1 MFHDWHIEHYA
12 HTYAGFTE
20 AGSPSCWYSILTLDK
35 FCKLAEADSPH
46 KYINIMAPTKSYYA
60 AYKGVYLTLPPHIFS
75 VQVRSPSI
83 LHHELVGASSK
94 WNKKPNHN
102 SNLNLNLLLPFFTF
116 YNKICL
122 YHDFSGIIIFTA
134 YLLHEEEMLVR
145 LYVTKNIL
153 IFDW

>member
-94 WNKKPNHN
+94 WNKR
-102 SNLNLNLLLPFFTF
+102 SRTTTLILTLTF
-116 YNKICL
+116 Y
-122 YHDFSGIIIFTA
+122 YHFLLFIIKFVFIMIFPA
-134 YLLHEEEMLVR
+134 LSFLR
-145 LYVTKNIL
+145 LIYYMRRKC
-153 IFDW
+153 